1 MDSSYED
8 WDRVYRGYSLEDL
21 PWELGRPRKV
31 LVELVE
37 KGLIKKGKALDICCG
52 AGTNAIYLARKGFQV
67 TGIDISYKA
76 VEIAKEKA
84 RKVNAKI
91 RFQVQNF
98 LNLTFRE
105 GEFDFVFDMGCFHH
119 VKVNDRSTF
128 IKGVYRV
135 LKKGGFYLMVCF
147 SDKNGPAWNHF
158 TKEKI
163 NQLFSNYFKIENI
176 KHVSS
181 VEGDGYTRYFY
192 SVLME
197 KSQT

>member
-1 MDSSYED
+1 
-8 WDRVYRGYSLEDL
+8 LH
-21 PWELGRPRKV
+21 
-31 LVELVE
+31 
-37 KGLIKKGKALDICCG
+37 
-52 AGTNAIYLARKGFQV
+52 
-67 TGIDISYKA
+67 
-76 VEIAKEKA
+76 
-84 RKVNAKI
+84 
-91 RFQVQNF
+91 
-98 LNLTFRE
+98 FRE

-128 IKGVYRV
+128 IKDVYRV

-147 SDKNGPAWNHF
+147 SDRNDPAWNHF

-163 NQLFSNYFKIENI
+163 NQLFSNYLKIKNI